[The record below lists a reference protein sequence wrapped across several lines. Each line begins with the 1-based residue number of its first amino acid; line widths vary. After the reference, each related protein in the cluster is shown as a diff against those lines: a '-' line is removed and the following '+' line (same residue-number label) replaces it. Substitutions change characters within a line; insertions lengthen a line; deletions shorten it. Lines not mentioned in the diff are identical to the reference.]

1 MALVGVSIAWVPLIQ
16 SAQGG
21 QLFIYIQ
28 AVTGYIAPPLCIV
41 FLLAIFVPRINEQ
54 VCILIFFLSF
64 KFKLLHVY
72 DMFGCQK
79 Y

>member
-54 VCILIFFLSF
+54 VCIQIFVFTL
-64 KFKLLHVY
+64 V
-72 DMFGCQK
+72 
-79 Y
+79 